1 VTSLIVAIPATLILG
16 YAADRVRAR
25 DLEVALERVIRS
37 QINDQ
42 VRERCDSDPT
52 WFLTGPLV
60 GRPAGG
66 VFVPAYPDQLEPRPR
81 VEPQPF
87 ELFGYDEQF
96 IGSSSATPQLPR
108 DFRLL
113 LRGRAAPLVA
123 PYFTPEGTGVQMAI
137 GTGWNGSKCNYLLGR
152 MAPPPHQARQ
162 RILTLAAI
170 FVSVAA
176 MAMLAA
182 VPTIGRIRKLA
193 RHARESVA
201 GGYTSIAPEALKDE
215 LSSLT
220 FVFNDAMNEL
230 ALRKTR
236 IDDQAAELRRLLQST
251 ETDVA
256 APLADLESRLAEL
269 ELAGTPEGSA
279 TRAVFLQAH
288 DLRAEAENLTAVSR
302 LRLIGA
308 SPESSR
314 LDLAALVRDVATR
327 HAAFAH
333 AKNVSLAVQGAD
345 AAVAIDADSPLL
357 SCALS
362 NLVDNAIRYNRPGGS
377 VMLTLVRAED
387 GRRFRLHVTDNGPG
401 VDETHFRGLT
411 AVRRFRG
418 DEGRSR
424 RPGAPGLGLA
434 VAQEVADRFKLK
446 LDLKR
451 PAAGGF
457 EVELSGPMSA

>member
-1 VTSLIVAIPATLILG
+1 
-16 YAADRVRAR
+16 
-25 DLEVALERVIRS
+25 VIRS
-37 QINDQ
+37 QINEQ
-42 VRERCDSDPT
+42 VRERCDSDPA

-113 LRGRAAPLVA
+113 LRGRETPLVA

-137 GTGWNGSKCNYLLGR
+137 GTGWNGSKCNYFLGR
-152 MAPPPHQARQ
+152 MAPPPHQTRQ
-162 RILTLAAI
+162 RLVTLAAI
-170 FVSVAA
+170 FVSVSA
-176 MAMLAA
+176 MVMLASA
-182 VPTIGRIRKLA
+182 PTIGRIRKLA
-193 RHARESVA
+193 RVARESVA

-251 ETDVA
+251 ETGVA

-269 ELAGTPEGSA
+269 ELAGTADGSA
-279 TRAVFLQAH
+279 TRGVFLQAH

-302 LRLIGA
+302 LRLIGV

-327 HAAFAH
+327 QAAFAH
-333 AKNVSLAVQGAD
+333 AKHVSLAVQGAD
-345 AAVAIDADSPLL
+345 AAVAIDADSALL

-377 VMLTLVRAED
+377 VMLTLARAED

-401 VDETHFRGLT
+401 VDDEHFRGLT

-418 DEGRSR
+418 DEGRTR